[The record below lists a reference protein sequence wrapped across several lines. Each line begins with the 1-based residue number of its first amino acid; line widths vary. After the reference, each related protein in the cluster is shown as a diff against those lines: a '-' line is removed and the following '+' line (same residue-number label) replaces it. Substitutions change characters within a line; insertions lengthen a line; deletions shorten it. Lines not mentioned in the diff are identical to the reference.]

1 MTSKLFENGPINVLE
16 SHSECVEEL
25 PAKAESLASSSTFK
39 HEIVMFTE
47 NILRF
52 QFHTEFIAE
61 EYEEKILLTGS
72 SSKKR

>member
-25 PAKAESLASSSTFK
+25 PPKAESLASSSTCK
-39 HEIVMFTE
+39 HKIVMFTE
-47 NILRF
+47 KILRF
-52 QFHTEFIAE
+52 QFHTEFTAE
-61 EYEEKILLTGS
+61 DQKENILLTGS